1 MDKLDERLIRC
12 FSSVF
17 PEMNEEEIRT
27 ADVVLLADVDSLA
40 AVTLLAL
47 IDEEFGV
54 DMDLEGLM
62 ELGDFPAICR
72 HVSEV
77 ALATAPGEARG

>member
-1 MDKLDERLIRC
+1 MDKLEERLIRC
-12 FSSVF
+12 FFSVF
-17 PEMNEEEIRT
+17 PEMNEEEIRS
-27 ADVVLLADVDSLA
+27 ADVVHLADVDSLA

-47 IDEEFGV
+47 IDEEFGI

-62 ELGDFPAICR
+62 ELRDFPALCR
-72 HVSEV
+72 CVSET